1 MKKKMAI
8 ACIVMAGLMLLS
20 TAYAACPTEEAHRYG
35 SWQTKRS
42 ASCRD
47 VGLQFKYCRLCD
59 HWEKREL
66 PKLPHTLPEYEV
78 LREPTCSLAGIK
90 QGKCS
95 ECNSVVKQSI
105 ETLPHTF
112 GEMEVTKAPT
122 CTESGRGQYV
132 CSVCGG
138 KENEKLAKL
147 GHDFG
152 EMTVTKEPTCH
163 RTGTGDVTCQRC
175 GRKQAQRIDKLE
187 HVYGE
192 WTVTREPEGRSKGV
206 KESVCTLCGDAKTQ
220 RFYWEG
226 TLYEDM
232 TPNEDVIRL
241 QEMLR
246 DLGYYKGSIRSG
258 TFGGMTGAA
267 VSRFQRDHG
276 LEGTEIADPQTIS
289 LLESEWQK
297 AMGAGEQAGE

>member
-8 ACIVMAGLMLLS
+8 ACLLMAGLMLLS
-20 TAYAACPTEEAHRYG
+20 TAYAACPTDEAHRYG

-66 PKLPHTLPEYEV
+66 PKLPHTLVEYET
-78 LREPTCSLAGIK
+78 LKEATCSEHGVI
-90 QGKCS
+90 QGVCTA
-95 ECNSVVKQSI
+95 CNTRVKQS
-105 ETLPHTF
+105 TDKLPHTF
-112 GEMEVTKAPT
+112 GEMAVVKEPT
-122 CTESGRGQYV
+122 CTTSGRGEYT
-132 CSVCGG
+132 CTVCGG
-138 KENEKLAKL
+138 KESEKLDKL
-147 GHDFG
+147 GHDWG
-152 EMTVTKEPTCH
+152 EMTVTKEPTCK
-163 RTGTGDVTCQRC
+163 RTGTGEVTCQRC
-175 GRKQAQRIDKLE
+175 GRTQSQRIDKLE

-192 WTVTREPEGRSKGV
+192 WTITKEPEGRSKGV
-206 KESVCTLCGDAKTQ
+206 KESVCALCGDTKTQ

-232 TPNEDVIRL
+232 EPNEDVIRL

-258 TFGGMTGAA
+258 TFGSMTGAA
-267 VSRFQRDHG
+267 VARFQRDHG
-276 LEGTEIADPQTIS
+276 MEATELADPTTIA
-289 LLESEWQK
+289 LIESEWEK
-297 AMGAGEQAGE
+297 AAGGNAAE